1 MKLLSRALLVGL
13 ACSLSFSVTSAGG
26 RKVRQVRYVP
36 VVSTTPAVVTT
47 AAVAAPAATEE
58 GFVDIFNKKNLDGWK
73 PSEQKEG
80 SPSQFTVENGELVV
94 HGTRAHL
101 FTTKNYKNFHLKLE
115 IMTKPGSNSGVYI
128 HTKYEDSWPKN
139 GYEVQVN
146 CTHGDPVKNGS
157 IYHIVKN
164 YDPIAKENEWYTM
177 DIIVKGKNVVTKVN
191 GKNVVDYTEPP
202 GVIGTEKLNPAEG
215 GAIAIQAHDPK
226 SEIHYRSIKIKE
238 LP

>member
-1 MKLLSRALLVGL
+1 MKLLTRTLFIGCLCTLTFSL
-13 ACSLSFSVTSAGG
+13 A
-26 RKVRQVRYVP
+26 
-36 VVSTTPAVVTT
+36 T
-47 AAVAAPAATEE
+47 ADED
-58 GFVDIFNKKNLDGWK
+58 GFVDIFNKKDLTGWK

-80 SPSQFTVENGELVV
+80 VPCQFTVENGELVV
-94 HGTRAHL
+94 HGKRAHL
-101 FTTKNYKNFHLKLE
+101 FSEKKYKNFHLKLE
-115 IMTKPGSNSGVYI
+115 IKTLPGSNSGVYI
-128 HTKYEDSWPKN
+128 HTNYEDSWPRT

-202 GVIGTEKLNPAEG
+202 GVTGTEKLNPEEG
-215 GAIAIQAHDPK
+215 GNIAIQAHDPK

-238 LP
+238 LPDSKK